1 MGYEQEPKE
10 PLEEE
15 KEKYPFLQETIKE
28 EPWSLKKMFK
38 KAGKIAAGGLVFG
51 LTACVGFTVVYPWL
65 SDRFTRNPKEV
76 TIPKDEEKVED
87 TQDFAKEEQTPAV
100 TLEHYEQMHKVLCQ
114 CASTV
119 GKGMVTLRT
128 MAQDETAQDGKEG
141 QVSGAVMADNGNE
154 LLLISDNSI
163 AATEEPVIVSFSDGE
178 QYPVSLKKQDGNLR
192 IAVYGVEKSILKDS
206 TMKNTSVLKLG
217 NSNAVEKGDPVI
229 AMGSCMGNTDG
240 IGYGVISS
248 IKGNK
253 TKADGEYA
261 LLSTDI
267 AATEGQTGFLV
278 NLDGE
283 IIGMILKDM
292 TGNANLISAYAIS
305 GLKSEIEFLSNG
317 ESVPYIGVIPKE
329 VPEQMREKT
338 SIPEGIYVQR
348 VEEDSPAMR
357 AGIQSGDILSDVDG
371 RSLTY
376 IGIYH
381 NILMEKEK
389 GDTVDIIVKRS
400 GNGGY
405 EDLSF
410 KVEIGSKE

>member
-1 MGYEQEPKE
+1 MGYEQEPKK
-10 PLEEE
+10 PSEEE
-15 KEKYPFLQETIKE
+15 KESYPFLQETIKA

-51 LTACVGFTVVYPWL
+51 LTACVGFTVVYPWM
-65 SDRFTRNPKEV
+65 SDRFKSNPKEV
-76 TIPKDEEKVED
+76 TIPKDEEKLED
-87 TQDFAKEEQTPAV
+87 TQDPAKEEGTSAV
-100 TLEHYEQMHKVLCQ
+100 TLEHYKEMHKVLCQ
-114 CASTV
+114 CASAA
-119 GKGMVTLRT
+119 GKGIVTLQT
-128 MAQDETAQDGKEG
+128 MNWDETSEGG

-163 AATEEPVIVSFSDGE
+163 ATTEEPVLVSFSDGE
-178 QYPVSLKKQDGNLR
+178 FYPVSLKKQNGNLG

-206 TMKNTSVLKLG
+206 TMNNTSVLKLG

-229 AMGSCMGNTDG
+229 AIGCCMGNSDG
-240 IGYGVISS
+240 AGYGVISS
-248 IKGNK
+248 IKGTK
-253 TKADGEYA
+253 TEADGEYG
-261 LLSTDI
+261 LLTTDI
-267 AATEGQTGFLV
+267 AGSEGQTGFLV

-283 IIGMILKDM
+283 IIGITLKDM
-292 TGNANLISAYAIS
+292 NGTGNLISAYAIS

-317 ESVPYIGVIPKE
+317 KSVPYIGIIPAE
-329 VPEQMREKT
+329 VPEETRET
-338 SIPEGIYVQR
+338 TTIPDGIYVKR

-357 AGIQSGDILSDVDG
+357 AGIQSGDILSEVDG
-371 RSLTY
+371 RALTY